1 MLQAPTSL
9 RALSLGFN
17 QLLDFSNEL
26 LFPLASLTTT
36 RTYVRQNSAIVKRIV
51 KAHLDA
57 VRFISANED
66 ATLKILA
73 KYTKIN
79 DAAFLREY
87 HRKIILPRLSQT
99 LAPDR
104 AAIEFIWD
112 VERKRNP
119 AVAKVKAESFFDA
132 TFIDE
137 LRKEGY

>member
-1 MLQAPTSL
+1 MRSPPAV
-9 RALSLGFN
+9 
-17 QLLDFSNEL
+17 
-26 LFPLASLTTT
+26 LTC
-36 RTYVRQNSAIVKRIV
+36 SS
-51 KAHLDA
+51 DA
-57 VRFISANED
+57 VRFVFANED

-79 DAAFLREY
+79 DTTFLREY
-87 HRKIILPRLSQT
+87 HRKIILPRLSQN

-104 AAIEFIWD
+104 AAIEFILD

-119 AVAKVKAESFFDA
+119 AVGKLKAESFFDA